1 MWTEAN
7 NKMYQKFEFKDFTEA
22 FGFISK
28 VALITEKMDHHATI
42 TNTYNLVELWLTTH
56 DKGNTITQKDRLLAV
71 KIDAIM
77 NA

>member
-7 NKMYQKFEFKDFTEA
+7 SKLYQKFEFKDFTEA

-28 VALITEKMDHHATI
+28 IALITEKADHHATI
-42 TNTYNLVELWLTTH
+42 TNTYNVVELWLTTH
-56 DKGNTITQKDRLLAV
+56 DKGNTITQKDRLLAA